1 VFKLDGQTG
10 LLIVYI
16 VFGFFGFVLM
26 ISGIVIFILW
36 RRRKLSFTNFLNENG
51 QWERESWKPNELR
64 DTFIYDKETYKYDI
78 RKATRDKINRPV
90 AHYYKG
96 NPEQLEFDHEFNNK
110 RVVIGTKEITGKDFH
125 VLMLSKVLRDIFQDE
140 EVMNMLWML
149 LIINVIIGIVT
160 IILVITHNPDV
171 VLKYDNQTINIIA
184 DGVRKGLS
192 SRVV

>member
-1 VFKLDGQTG
+1 MDAHIG
-10 LLIVYI
+10 LIITYI
-16 VFGFFGFVLM
+16 IFGFFGFVLLT
-26 ISGIVIFILW
+26 SGTVIFILW

-51 QWERESWKPNELR
+51 QWERESWKPDQLR

-78 RKATRDKINRPV
+78 KTATRDKINRPV

-96 NPEQLEFDHEFNNK
+96 NPEQLEFNHDYNNK
-110 RVVIGTKEITGKDFH
+110 KLTIGTKEITGKDFH

-140 EVMNMLWML
+140 EVMNMLWLM
-149 LIINVIIGIVT
+149 LIINIVLGIIT
-160 IILVITHNPDV
+160 CILVITHHPPV

-184 DGVRKGLS
+184 DGVRKAIS